1 MIIPLQLNL
10 REIAVFCKKVL
21 TNTFSACYNPLNFQ
35 RKGDRA
41 KMLRNAI
48 FAFAYRYY
56 FYFSFKVRA
65 ICDANVW
72 ARA

>member
-1 MIIPLQLNL
+1 MI
-10 REIAVFCKKVL
+10 
-21 TNTFSACYNPLNFQ
+21 
-35 RKGDRA
+35 
-41 KMLRNAI
+41 LRNAI

>member
-1 MIIPLQLNL
+1 M
-10 REIAVFCKKVL
+10 
-21 TNTFSACYNPLNFQ
+21 
-35 RKGDRA
+35 
-41 KMLRNAI
+41 MLRNAI

-72 ARA
+72 ACA

>member
-1 MIIPLQLNL
+1 MNIPLQLNL
-10 REIAVFCKKVL
+10 REIAFFCEKVL
-21 TNTFSACYNPLNFQ
+21 TNSFPACYNPLNFQ

>member
-1 MIIPLQLNL
+1 MI
-10 REIAVFCKKVL
+10 
-21 TNTFSACYNPLNFQ
+21 
-35 RKGDRA
+35 
-41 KMLRNAI
+41 LRNAI

-72 ARA
+72 ACA